1 MDIFR
6 TNVSPCRVAAH
17 DLNFYSK
24 YNDEVRKHE
33 ETKKAL
39 SKAIKLANIL
49 LDEVT
54 LGEGRKSEL
63 QVT

>member
-1 MDIFR
+1 M
-6 TNVSPCRVAAH
+6 AAG
-17 DLNFYSK
+17 DANFYSK

-63 QVT
+63 PVT